1 MNKKILFPLK
11 LIAALIMLQTLFY
24 KFGGAQ
30 ESIDLF
36 TKLAGENEVFLR
48 IGTGVLELIAAL
60 LLFVPKKIWF
70 GALLTVGL
78 MSGAI
83 LSHLTKIGIEHN
95 NDGGLLFGAAIFTF
109 IIGLLVLLSEK
120 NNLPFKKLIYNKLHA
135 FNFII

>member
-1 MNKKILFPLK
+1 MNKKIIFLLK
-11 LIAALIMLQTLFY
+11 LIAAFIMLQTLFY

-30 ESIDLF
+30 ESINLF

-60 LLFVPKKIWF
+60 LLFVPKKIWI

-95 NDGGLLFGAAIFTF
+95 DDGGLLFASAVFTL
-109 IIGLLVLLSEK
+109 IIGLIVLIFETK
-120 NNLPFKKLIYNKLHA
+120 QNQNTIV
-135 FNFII
+135 

>member
-1 MNKKILFPLK
+1 MNKKITFLLK

-30 ESIDLF
+30 ESINLF

-60 LLFVPKKIWF
+60 LLFVPKKIWI

-95 NDGGLLFGAAIFTF
+95 DDGGLLFASAVFTL
-109 IIGLLVLLSEK
+109 IIGLIVLIFETK
-120 NNLPFKKLIYNKLHA
+120 QNQNTIA
-135 FNFII
+135 